1 MRRDIVLSLI
11 LANLVFF
18 LWSYSQP
25 MVVPERKR
33 AELPPGAQSLILLSE
48 RNVSGTKGYDTDVQ
62 RGLSPDPSGRST
74 TDAPSSDVE
83 RLASAP
89 QNSQYLSSAPNLGTS
104 ERGVQRKA
112 ARDEDTVEE
121 KAKRADQV
129 HCYTLGPFLD
139 RQIADVTAAEI
150 KAIGFPVTQRSLVE
164 REIKHYWIYLAPFKD
179 DRAAQEASK
188 KLAKNRVKDYFIVTA
203 EENRNAI
210 SLGLFKRK
218 GGAQRR
224 ARRISE
230 LGFQPEI
237 EVRYRDRT
245 YYWLDYEETGDYP
258 LPPQLWQ
265 SIETEKGAVQRL
277 SRDCA

>member
-1 MRRDIVLSLI
+1 M
-11 LANLVFF
+11 
-18 LWSYSQP
+18 
-25 MVVPERKR
+25 
-33 AELPPGAQSLILLSE
+33 
-48 RNVSGTKGYDTDVQ
+48 
-62 RGLSPDPSGRST
+62 
-74 TDAPSSDVE
+74 
-83 RLASAP
+83 
-89 QNSQYLSSAPNLGTS
+89 
-104 ERGVQRKA
+104 
-112 ARDEDTVEE
+112 
-121 KAKRADQV
+121 

-179 DRAAQEASK
+179 DRAAQQASK

-245 YYWLDYEETGDYP
+245 YYWLDYEETGDSP